1 MQNISKYRRAIVGCS
16 AVVTAS
22 LAGFVQSASAAEQC
36 NLRNLRSANG
46 TIPIAQTIKNGTIL
60 IAQTTNQSNG
70 SGTGVTT
77 SPSGSFTPGSNVGG
91 YSPSTIGRAGSL
103 SSRISLAQS
112 NYDTAVANL
121 AQAETVQPVA
131 ASTLPVRYGRQAV
144 ADLASCGCPNADTVG
159 TTPPTD
165 RPKLVAARA
174 AVSSAE
180 AELAAAKAE
189 AQQFIE
195 SVKSDNATR
204 RADTTLW

>member
-1 MQNISKYRRAIVGCS
+1 MQNISKYHSAIVGCS

-22 LAGFVQSASAAEQC
+22 LVGFVQSASAAEQF
-36 NLRNLRSANG
+36 NLGNLQ
-46 TIPIAQTIKNGTIL
+46 AQRGSML
-60 IAQTTNQSNG
+60 IAQVNGNNSNPG
-70 SGTGVTT
+70 GVGVTT
-77 SPSGSFTPGSNVGG
+77 SPSGSFTPGSSVGG
-91 YSPSTIGRAGSL
+91 YSPAITGRAGSL

-131 ASTLPVRYGRQAV
+131 ANTSPVRYGRQSV
-144 ADLASCGCPNADTVG
+144 ADLASCGCPNADTAA
-159 TTPPTD
+159 TPPTD
-165 RPKLVAARA
+165 RPELVAARA

-204 RADTTLW
+204 RADITLW